1 MLHFLRNASRPPI
14 ATDDVALASLT
25 RDLEAVFTTLYTP
38 PGRPPAYNWAA
49 AGIANRVVP
58 TTTTGLRSRSWRLTG
73 SLVAGVAAL
82 VLTAAGYAAVSGSGL
97 VDRMFGNFGDTP
109 SHEGSHLIGLSETI
123 GGITVTVDHVVFD
136 GTLTEE
142 RSTDGSVVE
151 YVPLMVQFTV
161 SGLSGDAPAYS
172 VGEESLSSGG
182 LELRRIGGVGL
193 RGHSDVLARELPPGT
208 EQMLYAYDATG
219 MVSESG
225 SLPLRFEVTVTRRG
239 DQGSQAIGHETPGLR
254 TPAVEPIGTPT
265 RFSFEFSVPT
275 N

>member
-25 RDLEAVFTTLYTP
+25 RDLEAVFTTLYNP
-38 PGRPPAYNWAA
+38 PGRPPVYNWADTGA
-49 AGIANRVVP
+49 ANPVVP
-58 TTTTGLRSRSWRLTG
+58 TTTPGLRSRSWRLTG

-97 VDRMFGNFGDTP
+97 VDRMFGNFGGTP
-109 SHEGSHLIGLSETI
+109 SHEGSHPIGLSQTN

-136 GTLTEE
+136 GTPIEE
-142 RSTDGSVVE
+142 RSTDGSVRE

-161 SGLSGDAPAYS
+161 SGLSDDARAYS
-172 VGEESLSSGG
+172 VGDESLSSGG
-182 LELRRIGGVGL
+182 LELRRVGGVGL
-193 RGHSDVLARELPPGT
+193 RGRSDILDRELPPGT
-208 EQMLYAYDATG
+208 EQMLYAYDTTG
-219 MVSESG
+219 LVLESG
-225 SLPLRFEVTVTRRG
+225 SLPLRLEVTVTRRR
-239 DQGSQAIGHETPGLR
+239 DQGRAAIGQETPGLV
-254 TPAVEPIGTPT
+254 TPAAGPLGPPI